1 MLIRKKLPEQ
11 NFQKIVK
18 KHLRSFSPLRI
29 FSFKSFEMKK
39 VTEKFSFVSSFCFGP
54 EQNCFVHFFSGDEKF
69 IGGKIGRFFGRSKLT
84 DVDAGF
90 RFFKLSGIEAEKYFQ
105 KTQKFL
111 GKTNLRMVFVCG
123 HRPKTKELL

>member
-11 NFQKIVK
+11 NLQKIVK

-90 RFFKLSGIEAEKYFQ
+90 RFFQAFGQRGRKIFSKNA
-105 KTQKFL
+105 KFL
-111 GKTNLRMVFVCG
+111 GKTNLRIVFSFLV
-123 HRPKTKELL
+123 ELACH